1 MDQILIGLH
10 EKWRVLLLSFDELT
24 QVSRCC
30 MSGKFEILS
39 GNCQGNVREFCFHWS
54 VATLYICCQVVLKYF
69 SPSSSDLK
77 ILAKITCSNIKYW

>member
-1 MDQILIGLH
+1 MDQILIGVQ

-39 GNCQGNVREFCFHWS
+39 GKCQGFLFPLECGNPDYYQCHYFC
-54 VATLYICCQVVLKYF
+54 YE
-69 SPSSSDLK
+69 SS
-77 ILAKITCSNIKYW
+77 IM